1 MVPLNDVHD
10 FGKHDIACFKALL
23 DKPTHVQGLIRATG
37 LNPGQ
42 VHRSTERL
50 LDNELIKA
58 RKQGNQKQLSI
69 KRNAWTRYLRAG
81 IATEHLQ
88 RLPAKRRRAIQYY
101 HDALQEQP
109 VITVVHGSTATHD
122 HDQDSDLDLLVINN
136 HNLQV
141 NQAEQKAHSQAG
153 IHVNTLQIPLNDLK
167 DELRLQKDPVIQSAI
182 KQGWP
187 ARNKQYYYELLD
199 DAN

>member
-1 MVPLNDVHD
+1 MVSLESIHGL
-10 FGKHDIACFKALL
+10 GKHDLKCFKTLL
-23 DKPTHVQGLIRATG
+23 DESLHVQGLIRATD

-42 VHRSTERL
+42 VQRSSERL
-50 LDNELIKA
+50 LQRDLIKA
-58 RKQGNQKQLSI
+58 QAQGNQKQLSV
-69 KRNAWTRYLRAG
+69 KQNQWTRYLRAG

-141 NQAEQKAHSQAG
+141 NQAEQKAHSQTG

-182 KQGWP
+182 EKGWP
-187 ARNKQYYYELLD
+187 TRNKQYYYELLD